1 MITLKT
7 GKAIIIIPNS
17 TSSNEEDTIS
27 KQLQN
32 MLILMV
38 LHVQIGFRLLC
49 I

>member
-7 GKAIIIIPNS
+7 GKAIIIILNS